1 MDFKFSYL
9 PLTGPLSGKSFE
21 DQTARAINE
30 VGQFAA
36 DAKDL
41 SDEALA
47 RAKAAASDA
56 GKALDKA
63 NEASSTANRALES
76 ATDAGQTADD
86 AVRAAQQAQATAD
99 NALTRAEEGVSQA
112 TQALATASTAI
123 DKADQANVIANAN
136 ASKINLVNA
145 AAETAQKTG
154 EQALAT
160 ATLAVYYTPTEEA
173 IDPDSLLEPGSLFL
187 HNPVSTHLPV
197 AEKGFLTVRT
207 DKNDT
212 DVFQLYQ
219 TQNNVIYSRTGSL
232 TSSEVIQAGTDS
244 ITLSYQSSE
253 TVAYELDILSGG
265 DGTALSVARFT
276 GASHATGEATS
287 TALTGHFLVEQEA
300 FNDGA
305 FIVNG
310 ITLADIVL
318 GQVTV
323 THSQIT
329 TEHGMIT
336 ASDAVLDNGTLDVT
350 LSYTWTD
357 IETIDTGTFT
367 AWNQLATQA
376 AVDTKQD
383 KLTFDAT
390 PTAGS
395 ANPVTSG
402 GVKAAIDSA
411 ISTVYKWQGS
421 VNTVADLPSSGNAV
435 GDVYNVVSS
444 GANYGWT
451 GSAWDNLGGI
461 DAVDPVPIKDSDYP
475 VASGGV
481 FTALAGK
488 QDNLTID
495 AAPVT
500 GSTNPVAS
508 GGVADALSKIQ
519 ESLVFDDTPTAGST
533 NPVTSQGIK
542 TALDQLAVNG
552 AGAPVGTIQY
562 FAMDAPPTGY
572 LKADGTLV
580 SRTVYADLFAAIG
593 TTYGAGDGT
602 TTFALPDLRG
612 EFVRGFDDG
621 RGVDSS
627 RVFGSTQGDAQ
638 YPLSDQRITQLER
651 FPATDPVTTADA
663 ATFGYRLETSAAMA
677 SRPSVSVCGFAP
689 DEGDTVAIMDL
700 VPFNTNPVA
709 DEVRPR
715 NVALLACIKAFG
727 VIDNTGSV
735 DLSTL
740 ASKDEVAKKQD
751 KLTFDTAP
759 TENSANP
766 VTSGGVYTAIQNSVN
781 AVDLSGYWNTT
792 ASGTGVVDHSFLQ
805 ADAQTASAKTVTL
818 TKQSTKS
825 INLTTS
831 GAVTLDIQAGNETD
845 TAFITLNIQAE
856 AATSLTWPS
865 SVIWI
870 DPDAQAPTWGNA
882 GSFLHVQLCLA
893 RTRILA
899 STLYNSEA

>member
-1 MDFKFSYL
+1 MSKQYDFKYVPTSGPISGQSVLSQTEQALNELGQTSYDTL
-9 PLTGPLSGKSFE
+9 EMAKNATAVANQAASTAVSAITTANEALAIAGNAASDARSAIDTANSALSSAQ
-21 DQTARAINE
+21 DAIDRANTAIDNAANAQTR
-30 VGQFAA
+30 
-36 DAKDL
+36 
-41 SDEALA
+41 SDEAL
-47 RAKAAASDA
+47 R
-56 GKALDKA
+56 LA
-63 NEASSTANRALES
+63 NEALNAANTAQTT
-76 ATDAGQTADD
+76 ATDAAHE
-86 AVRAAQQAQATAD
+86 AQK
-99 NALTRAEEGVSQA
+99 ALTMAMSTHLAFNNSLYHQPPFTDQPFRLDELAESAKYFIED
-112 TQALATASTAI
+112 AS
-123 DKADQANVIANAN
+123 
-136 ASKINLVNA
+136 
-145 AAETAQKTG
+145 
-154 EQALAT
+154 
-160 ATLAVYYTPTEEA
+160 
-173 IDPDSLLEPGSLFL
+173 LE
-187 HNPVSTHLPV
+187 HLPV
-197 AEKGFLTVRT
+197 AEKGFLTIASQAEETGVSTFHSRQQYTTLSGVDYVRT
-207 DKNDT
+207 GIATINSED
-212 DVFQLYQ
+212 
-219 TQNNVIYSRTGSL
+219 
-232 TSSEVIQAGTDS
+232 SSVSVVWEDW
-244 ITLSYQSSE
+244 TLF
-253 TVAYELDILSGG
+253 
-265 DGTALSVARFT
+265 RP
-276 GASHATGEATS
+276 ASHASDTTDYGVANDTLYGHVRLSDSTDSSSDTTGGIAATPK
-287 TALTGHFLVEQEA
+287 AVKVAHDLAQQA
-300 FNDGA
+300 FDG
-305 FIVNG
+305 
-310 ITLADIVL
+310 L
-318 GQVTV
+318 
-323 THSQIT
+323 
-329 TEHGMIT
+329 
-336 ASDAVLDNGTLDVT
+336 
-350 LSYTWTD
+350 
-357 IETIDTGTFT
+357 
-367 AWNQLATQA
+367 
-376 AVDTKQD
+376 DTKQD
-383 KLTFDAT
+383 TLTFDAT

-395 ANPVTSG
+395 SNPVTSG
-402 GVKAAIDSA
+402 GVKSAIDSA
-411 ISTVYKWQGS
+411 ISTVYKWKGS
-421 VNTVADLPSSGNAV
+421 VDTVSDLPASGNTV

-461 DAVDPVPIKDSDYP
+461 DAVDAVPVKDSAYP

-481 FTALAGK
+481 FAALAGK

-562 FAMDAPPTGY
+562 FAMDTPPAGY

-621 RGVDSS
+621 RGVDGG

-651 FPATDPVTTADA
+651 FPATDPVPAQPTAGSA
-663 ATFGYRLETSAAMA
+663 EEPKAFGYQLETSPQT
-677 SRPSVSVCGFAP
+677 SSHPDLSVCAFAAE
-689 DEGDTVAIMDL
+689 EGDTIALVDL

-715 NVALLACIKAFG
+715 NDSLLACIKAFG

-759 TENSANP
+759 TANSANP

-781 AVDLSGYWNTT
+781 ALDLSGYWNTT

-818 TKQSTKS
+818 TKQSAKS

-865 SVIWI
+865 SIIWI
-870 DPDAQAPTWGNA
+870 DSDAQAPTWGNA